1 MMQVWVWMEAREL
14 ASAAFVNA
22 DDLVKY
28 DWYGPLC
35 RVLCQRSNPFLLPQA
50 YTCDLDHYTAT

>member
-35 RVLCQRSNPFLLPQA
+35 RVLR
-50 YTCDLDHYTAT
+50 